1 MAMDVQ
7 SGLFEGLF
15 PAANMVRAAH
25 VQMARYYKIPIF
37 VGGWGSC
44 SKVPDAQAAYE
55 KALSAFM
62 YYLSGTD
69 ITSGPGLL
77 ENWTILS
84 YEQLV
89 VDCEMYSMMLDMLKG
104 VRVDDETL
112 AVDLIKEVGHEGHF
126 LGKKHTLDHFR
137 EMWQPTITDG
147 QTYQNWKAS
156 GSKTAIDNAR
166 EKAKEII
173 KRHEVEPLPDD
184 VKKEFAS
191 IIREG
196 ENAIPH

>member
-55 KALSAFM
+55 KALSAFL

-77 ENWTILS
+77 ENWTVLS
-84 YEQLV
+84 YEQLLI
-89 VDCEMYSMMLDMLKG
+89 DYEMYTMMLDMLKG
-104 VRVDDETL
+104 IRVDDNTMAL
-112 AVDLIKEVGHEGHF
+112 DVIKSVGQEGHF
-126 LGKKHTLDHFR
+126 LGKKHTLDNFR
-137 EMWQPTITDG
+137 SMWQPIVTDG
-147 QTYQNWKAS
+147 QTYDNWRAA
-156 GSKTAIDNAR
+156 GSKTAVDNAKS
-166 EKAKEII
+166 KAIDILKKHSPI
-173 KRHEVEPLPDD
+173 PLPDD
-184 VKKEFAS
+184 VKKEFGD
-191 IIREG
+191 IIKEG
-196 ENAIPH
+196 EERIPH